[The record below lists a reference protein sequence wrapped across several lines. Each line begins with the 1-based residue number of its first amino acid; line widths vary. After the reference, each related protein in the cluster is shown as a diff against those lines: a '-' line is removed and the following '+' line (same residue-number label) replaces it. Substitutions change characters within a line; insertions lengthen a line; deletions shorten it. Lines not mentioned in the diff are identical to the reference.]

1 MGNVLSNLLPCLSKN
16 KDIPKSNLTK
26 SQLQELQGSSI
37 NFNGT
42 ILESD
47 FFCPLCGNQS
57 HEIPEILKI
66 CSDNGKIL
74 LRCPKREI
82 EYEDDL
88 KKYFDKITLEIDK
101 ICGNCP
107 ENNKKPGK
115 KYCLKCG
122 RFLCDM
128 CLKKDK
134 IKETENKEKIAGN
147 KSDNQN
153 CLCLQRLTQEKQKE
167 KQEIHHHVDIN
178 DMSVIC
184 PLHGLKTD
192 IPCLDCEKNCCKECF
207 DKYHKWHTKRD
218 LSYQEINDARQKIID
233 KDDKLFLMKQFYDMI
248 KLSYESNQNNEAYK
262 NNLVKVAKCINSEKE
277 RNKYDV
283 DLAIY
288 RIGQINKNINVGNV
302 NNIDNLININNN

>member
-1 MGNVLSNLLPCLSKN
+1 MGNVLSFLLPCLSKN
-16 KDIPKSNLTK
+16 KNIPKSNLTE
-26 SQLQELQGSSI
+26 SQLQDSSI

-101 ICGNCP
+101 TCGNCP
-107 ENNKKPGK
+107 ENNKKPGEM
-115 KYCLKCG
+115 YCLKCG

-128 CLKKDK
+128 CLKDDK
-134 IKETENKEKIAGN
+134 IKETKNIEKIAGN

-167 KQEIHHHVDIN
+167 NQEIHYHVDIN
-178 DMSVIC
+178 DMSVLC

-218 LSYQEINDARQKIID
+218 INSKEINDARIKIII
-233 KDDKLFLMKQFYDMI
+233 KDDKLFSMKQFYDMI